1 MYEIT
6 IDVPVDSGYVHKVM
20 HSTDP
25 HSSQRLLSGSF
36 VEEISQ
42 IPSFS
47 FAITPVNACYY
58 DCLHDRQTIV
68 CVKNTKTGK
77 MEFEGVVLTT
87 KEQMD
92 KKGRF
97 YKSVVCEGF
106 LGYLCDSVQ
115 MYCHYEESTPTQFLL
130 ALLEH
135 HNAQMP
141 EHKHIHLGV
150 CNISGNTNSKTTA
163 YRSTLDEIK
172 ENLLERLGGE
182 IRVRHEGDLLYLDY
196 LDAATN
202 GTTSDTVVEL
212 AKNMKTMTV
221 GTDSLSVVTRLIPL
235 GAQINDDTAE
245 RMTVAEAVVD
255 GEAYGKVYI
264 DDEAAIAQYGYITG
278 TVEFDDITVPE
289 NLYEAGRAYLAENN
303 RVRKYYEATVLDLST
318 IDSSVTG
325 FEIGNTYRFRNA
337 FMRLD
342 EHLRLLKR
350 TVDIYKPYAPA
361 VVIGDKTLKLTDIAS
376 RQNRLIE
383 YEIPKIRNDTLTAA
397 KSVASSLITAATT
410 GYVVIR
416 PDEILIMDTDD
427 VKTATSVWRFNSGGL
442 GYSHSDVAGEAYNG
456 TYGLAMTMNGQ
467 IVADFIAAGTMYA
480 DRIRGGTLVIGGSD
494 GVDGVMQVKDDA
506 GNVICQFDKNGANIF
521 GTVVTRNDAGYWMQ
535 LDSGSLLGGFGDD
548 TYTTI
553 NATAAIHDG
562 DNNITYKGLLMEA
575 DAVHFACKMLAVNGA
590 TGTSGSITFLSSP
603 AGTEVITD
611 AWLDENG
618 VLQKTTAVLGAT
630 TVYFRNGIMC
640 TGLEG

>member
-6 IDVPVDSGYVHKVM
+6 IDIPTDGGYVRKVM

-25 HSSQRLLSGSF
+25 HSTQRLASGTL

-42 IPSFS
+42 ISSFS
-47 FAITPVNACYY
+47 FSITPVNACYY

-115 MYCHYEESTPTQFLL
+115 MYHHYEEATPTQFLL
-130 ALLEH
+130 SLLEQ

-141 EHKHIHLGV
+141 EHKRIHLGA

-212 AKNMKTMTV
+212 AKNMKTMTA
-221 GTDSLSVVTRLIPL
+221 GTDSLSVITRLIPL

-245 RMTVAEAVVD
+245 RLTIADAVVN

-289 NLYEAGRAYLAENN
+289 NLYEVGQAYLAENN

-325 FEIGNTYRFRNA
+325 FQIGNTYRFRNA
-337 FMRLD
+337 FMQLD

-361 VVIGDKTLKLTDIAS
+361 VVIGDKTLKLTDVAS

-494 GVDGVMQVKDDA
+494 GRDGVIQVKDDA

-521 GTVVTRNDAGYWMQ
+521 GTVITRNTDGYWMQ
-535 LDSGSLLGGFGDD
+535 LDSGSLFGGLGED
-548 TYTTI
+548 TYATL
-553 NATAAIHDG
+553 NATAVILDG
-562 DNNITYKGLLMEA
+562 DNNIAHNGLLVDA
-575 DAVHFACKMLAVNGA
+575 DAVYFACKMLAVNGA
-590 TGTSGSITFLSSP
+590 TGTTGGMTFLSSP
-603 AGTEVITD
+603 VNAEVVTD
-611 AWLDENG
+611 VYLDENG
-618 VLQKTTAVLGAT
+618 ELQKETATLEAT